1 MSWGAEKV
9 AGISKAFFKVNVL
22 SRQARFRQTK
32 ARQAYAYLFAY
43 LNSFRLRRAYLRMPV
58 SKAKALGASLGKFAP
73 RVLVR
78 RKKNTL
84 FGKGL
89 RKAAHLIV
97 ISPKTRFFGSVPV
110 PGGPFLGIYVPK
122 IVGSSGSCSFYC

>member
-1 MSWGAEKV
+1 MPIFSPTSIYFACGV
-9 AGISKAFFKVNVL
+9 AISAC
-22 SRQARFRQTK
+22 
-32 ARQAYAYLFAY
+32 
-43 LNSFRLRRAYLRMPV
+43 MPE

-122 IVGSSGSCSFYC
+122 IVRSSGSCSFYC